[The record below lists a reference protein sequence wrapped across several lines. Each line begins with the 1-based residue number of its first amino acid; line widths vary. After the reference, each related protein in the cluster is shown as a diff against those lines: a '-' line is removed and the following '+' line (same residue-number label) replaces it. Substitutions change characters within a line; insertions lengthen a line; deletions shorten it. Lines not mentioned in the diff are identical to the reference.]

1 MKYLPLFSSMNFVKN
16 KYKMHNIFNIQYEI
30 VHEPDYIKDIS
41 AFGKSFIYLFDM
53 NTYMPWNVS
62 GPDACFIFLIF
73 TTDRESIKL

>member
-1 MKYLPLFSSMNFVKN
+1 MNLT
-16 KYKMHNIFNIQYEI
+16 IL
-30 VHEPDYIKDIS
+30 KDIS